1 MARDGQLPKTAAKTS
16 SRFGTP
22 YISILIMGA
31 VTASLALV
39 LDLKQTVA
47 ITSFG
52 LLSTHVVVNLSAI
65 RLRKKMPRSN
75 TFRVPFYPV
84 IPLLGVLSCIIL
96 MFSLPE
102 ESWIV
107 AAVIVAFSASF
118 YFMRLKWRLRRR
130 LKQ

>member
-1 MARDGQLPKTAAKTS
+1 
-16 SRFGTP
+16 
-22 YISILIMGA
+22 MGA
-31 VTASLALV
+31 VIASLAFL

-75 TFRVPFYPV
+75 TFRVPLYPI
-84 IPLLGVLSCIIL
+84 IPLLGVLSCISL

-107 AAVIVAFSASF
+107 AAVIVAFSAGF
-118 YFMRLKWRLRRR
+118 YFVRSKWRL
-130 LKQ
+130 K

>member
-1 MARDGQLPKTAAKTS
+1 M
-16 SRFGTP
+16 GTV
-22 YISILIMGA
+22 I
-31 VTASLALV
+31 ASLAFI

-65 RLRKKMPRSN
+65 RLRKKRPRSN

-107 AAVIVAFSASF
+107 ATVIVAFSASF
-118 YFMRLKWRLRRR
+118 YFVRSKWRLKRR
-130 LKQ
+130 LKH